1 MSENAPHN
9 VNPKRMLFQFSLYG
23 FLKNQKYFEPF
34 MIFYL
39 LAMTGGSFVLIGWLK
54 FYSKLIQNLFEVPSG
69 AIADLAGRRRCM
81 MFSFSSYIV
90 SFAIF
95 GFARN
100 LWQLFAAMTLFALGD
115 AFRTGTHKAMIFSYL
130 QHEGRTDEKT
140 KYYGKTRS
148 WSKMGSALMA
158 PLAAVL
164 VIAVAQFTRG
174 TQDAALTAYRG
185 IFLACIPLYL
195 LQLVNF
201 SLYPK
206 YLDGDGGEDVSLGKI
221 FTHLFKVLWKMIRR
235 PSLRGLLIESAGYEG
250 LHDTAKDFLQP
261 VVKLF
266 AAVTLA
272 KMLGPKLPIL
282 EKLTEV
288 QRTGLMIGIVYCVL
302 HLLESVASRKSDAVR
317 QRLGGEEQGAR
328 FLWKLNFLV
337 FVLIAAGLGLEIYFS
352 ANVVS
357 FLGLSVAIFGFI
369 ALAVLQNLW
378 RPLHIGRF
386 DTHGSAEAGAT
397 ILSVEA
403 QSKTLSA
410 AAFWVVLGY
419 AVDSFTDLCGAGDDS
434 PVRFLPVALA
444 GVAFAAGMLLFGRRP
459 RTRPSAKSSASPQE
473 PEGV

>member
-1 MSENAPHN
+1 MSEEASHN

-23 FLKNQKYFEPF
+23 FLKNQKYFQPF
-34 MIFYL
+34 MLLFL
-39 LAMTGGSFVLIGWLK
+39 LAMLRESTILVGWLM
-54 FYSKLIQNLFEVPSG
+54 FYAKLVQNLFEAPSG
-69 AIADLAGRRRCM
+69 ALADLAGRRRCM
-81 MFSFSSYIV
+81 MFSFASYIA
-90 SFAIF
+90 SFLVF
-95 GFARN
+95 GFSQE
-100 LWQLFAAMTLFALGD
+100 LWHLFVAMTLFALGE
-115 AFRTGTHKAMIFSYL
+115 AFRTGTHKAMIFAYL
-130 QHEGRTDEKT
+130 KHEGRTDEKT
-140 KYYGKTRS
+140 RYYGKTRS

-164 VIAVAQFTRG
+164 VIVVAQFTRG
-174 TQDAALTAYRG
+174 QDDAALTAYRCV
-185 IFLACIPLYL
+185 FLACIPLYL

-201 SLYPK
+201 ALYPK
-206 YLDGDGGEDVSLGKI
+206 YLDGDGRKDVSLGTI

-250 LHDTAKDFLQP
+250 LYDTAKDFLQP
-261 VVKLF
+261 VVRLF
-266 AAVTLA
+266 AAVALA
-272 KMLGPKLPIL
+272 KMLSPVIPAVGKLDPI
-282 EKLTEV
+282 
-288 QRTGLMIGIVYCVL
+288 QQTGLMIGIVYCVL

-317 QRLGGEEQGAR
+317 RRLGGEEQGAR

-410 AAFWVVLGY
+410 AAFWVILGY